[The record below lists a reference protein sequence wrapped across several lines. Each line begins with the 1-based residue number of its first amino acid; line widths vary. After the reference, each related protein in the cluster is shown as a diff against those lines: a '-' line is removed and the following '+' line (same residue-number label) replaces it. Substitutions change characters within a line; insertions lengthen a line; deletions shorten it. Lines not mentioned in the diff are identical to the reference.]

1 MKYTKIFYR
10 NVIDLVNSIEE
21 FEDEKIRLAAFK
33 VADTTENNGIIHSF
47 GSGHSVLA
55 SLETFIRAGSF
66 SNTKPI
72 NKELEIDRFERLS
85 GIGKALMKKFSGL
98 PGEVMFIF
106 SNSGR
111 NPLPIEITEEA
122 RKKGLFTIA
131 ITSFRSAEI
140 DNSDSTNLINV
151 VDLPIDSHVPYG
163 DASVQLDDTNIKMA
177 PLSSIANAIL
187 LHAIYC
193 KAAEILISRGI
204 TPPIRISRNTPTGDA
219 YNKKFIEMYA
229 SRIPEL
235 RY

>member
-1 MKYTKIFYR
+1 
-10 NVIDLVNSIEE
+10 
-21 FEDEKIRLAAFK
+21 
-33 VADTTENNGIIHSF
+33 
-47 GSGHSVLA
+47 
-55 SLETFIRAGSF
+55 
-66 SNTKPI
+66 
-72 NKELEIDRFERLS
+72 
-85 GIGKALMKKFSGL
+85 MKKFSGL

-111 NPLPIEITEEA
+111 NPLPIEIAEEA

-193 KAAEILISRGI
+193 KAANIDLQDHSRSDQ
-204 TPPIRISRNTPTGDA
+204 PQYSNRR
-219 YNKKFIEMYA
+219 
-229 SRIPEL
+229 RL
-235 RY
+235 Q